1 MKKLDA
7 QTARRLAPTAIMV
20 LVAGP
25 VFLFMA
31 TELILFA
38 AISGTHNPTAAT
50 QVADLSMEI
59 VMCIFTGLL
68 TAFGARTIWRALK
81 DD

>member
-7 QTARRLAPTAIMV
+7 AIAKKIAPSALMV
-20 LVAGP
+20 LIAGP
-25 VFLFMA
+25 IFLFFVMD
-31 TELILFA
+31 LIMFA
-38 AISGTHNPTAAT
+38 AISGTHKPTAAT